1 MGTKSSKENQWG
13 KINKAKSVQKKK
25 KTNLAKFWQVQ
36 RKKIQGSNK

>member
-25 KTNLAKFWQVQ
+25 KNKFGKILASLE
-36 RKKIQGSNK
+36 KKNTRLK